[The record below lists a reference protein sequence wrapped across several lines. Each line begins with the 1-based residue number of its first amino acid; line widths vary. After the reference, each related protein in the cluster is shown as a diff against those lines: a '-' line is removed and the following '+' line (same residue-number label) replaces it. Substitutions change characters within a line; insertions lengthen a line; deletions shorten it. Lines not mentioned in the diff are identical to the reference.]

1 MKTGE
6 VKEMHSQTLF
16 SQHHVNAYETEDG
29 KEILLDLSPSDP
41 FGLRYLKSL
50 QFTFFLIVS
59 FNTEPFV
66 FQYF

>member
-6 VKEMHSQTLF
+6 VKEMHSKTLF

-41 FGLRYLKSL
+41 FGLRYPKCLH
-50 QFTFFLIVS
+50 FTFFFIISVI
-59 FNTEPFV
+59 T
-66 FQYF
+66 

>member
-16 SQHHVNAYETEDG
+16 SQHHVNAYETKDG

-41 FGLRYLKSL
+41 FGLRYTKCL
-50 QFTFFLIVS
+50 QFTFFFIISVNS
-59 FNTEPFV
+59 
-66 FQYF
+66 